1 MCLDLFGCCLRKHGE
16 RVGLCRQIRETF
28 IFSCISFPITEQ
40 YFWGLRP
47 DFSANI
53 FFTLSRL
60 QTIYFVF
67 LDPQK
72 KFFKISHSSVQKNNG
87 RPLRCSY
94 HARKA
99 STLCL
104 DHLITRIFFFSR
116 KTAFFIL
123 SKFLSTLCY

>member
-53 FFTLSRL
+53 FLPYHVCKQLLCIFGPS
-60 QTIYFVF
+60 
-67 LDPQK
+67 K
-72 KFFKISHSSVQKNNG
+72 KIFKISHSSVQKDNS
-87 RPLRCSY
+87 PSFTMFLPCSRSINSLPGSFNY
-94 HARKA
+94 KN
-99 STLCL
+99 
-104 DHLITRIFFFSR
+104 IFFSR
-116 KTAFFIL
+116 KIAFFIL
-123 SKFLSTLCY
+123 SKLLSTLCY

>member
-1 MCLDLFGCCLRKHGE
+1 MAAVYESMVKELDCVGKSE
-16 RVGLCRQIRETF
+16 RHLVSAVLAFLSLSNISEDFDLTF
-28 IFSCISFPITEQ
+28 LQTFFLPYHVCKQFIL
-40 YFWGLRP
+40 YFW
-47 DFSANI
+47 
-53 FFTLSRL
+53 TLK
-60 QTIYFVF
+60 
-67 LDPQK
+67 K
-72 KFFKISHSSVQKNNG
+72 KFSKFLIPPSRKIMA